1 MAVREAGSRW
11 HRGDADGTDRQLRVL
26 RARWRTA
33 SLAAGWRFPNDWGVP
48 EVDEVCASVVT
59 EAEVVS
65 ALAELG
71 RARARSGAGLE
82 ETLTDLAALHAVVAN
97 PADVGGLIAPD
108 PDATPSRLLRA
119 VAVAWADATLGD
131 LRGVEAGESLTG
143 LATEEYLRVRLGEL
157 YRLGRRKGF
166 HPADRYVLLV
176 VTLDLTEVVGWP
188 RLMAMILVGDV
199 LRSVFDGGETLAV
212 IGPSVA
218 VVLAE
223 RDAALP
229 KRTFEART
237 QIADRLA
244 VDPDLRSARRAE
256 IRAERLPCA
265 EEAAQT
271 LVHTVRRA

>member
-59 EAEVVS
+59 EAEVVG

-97 PADVGGLIAPD
+97 PAEAGGLIAPD

-176 VTLDLTEVVGWP
+176 VSLDLTEVAGWP

-212 IGPSVA
+212 VGPSVA

-229 KRTFEART
+229 KRTFEARMR
-237 QIADRLA
+237 IADRLA
-244 VDPDLRSARRAE
+244 VDPDLRGARRAE
-256 IRAERLPCA
+256 IRVERLPCA